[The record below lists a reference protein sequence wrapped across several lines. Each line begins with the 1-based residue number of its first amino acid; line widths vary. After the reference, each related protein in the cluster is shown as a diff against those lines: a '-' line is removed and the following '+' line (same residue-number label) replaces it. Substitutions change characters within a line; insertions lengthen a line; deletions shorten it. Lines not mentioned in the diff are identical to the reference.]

1 MDATLKSQGT
11 LDIHAECTSDICE
24 GSLPH
29 PELEKMW
36 RSIPIV
42 ASNVQS
48 SRRLSEAVLSGYISV
63 FIGPSF
69 HTILLAQVQR
79 QSGSAACPCCIWAS
93 LRAEYQ
99 AQRAQRGCLGA
110 AGLQQASVD
119 QQTSAAS
126 QLQMPPQEQAAQE
139 QACTPACSLP
149 KAGEAFSWTKH
160 WYAVAA
166 ADDVEKDRPYAFTLL
181 GQPLV
186 IWHDGSEWRCAEDR
200 CPHRAAPLSEG
211 KASSIEAEASTCAN
225 RRSCATMRPI
235 RECMSLLFVW
245 GESGPGAMAEAAAAQ
260 PPLLDKWE
268 GQQAAGV
275 RIKTLVKPYHRDLP
289 YDYQMLIK
297 NVVDPAHVPFSH
309 HGVMGNRRVDKMK
322 HGMYDMR
329 RLESESQTF
338 LAGPVSIFDQL
349 EFLPPS
355 TIAYMR
361 TKPDDDM
368 WGCFIFF
375 ATPTTP
381 GRCRF
386 VAQSVSTYAND
397 PLPLFI
403 ASLFPRWYDH
413 VMTRHKILDGDSVF
427 LHLQEHKLVDEA
439 RQLEA
444 EASASGSNDSSAS
457 TPDTA
462 AAAACAWQRLYFMP
476 AAADVLVAAFK
487 SWLDSKGGGGPFGPL
502 HRLGANA
509 YPPRVADRRVLLDRW
524 QAHTVTCASCRRAFD
539 FISKLRVAAAAAAA
553 VALGAA
559 LHGVLS
565 AAASGGL
572 AAAAGGAAPLPAL
585 ATVLAPAA
593 WAAAAGAALG
603 LVWRFLGSLRDKFI
617 FEDYVHATR

>member
-1 MDATLKSQGT
+1 MLNVVRSSDR
-11 LDIHAECTSDICE
+11 HAAAEQPA
-24 GSLPH
+24 GPQLP
-29 PELEKMW
+29 PW
-36 RSIPIV
+36 
-42 ASNVQS
+42 
-48 SRRLSEAVLSGYISV
+48 
-63 FIGPSF
+63 
-69 HTILLAQVQR
+69 
-79 QSGSAACPCCIWAS
+79 
-93 LRAEYQ
+93 
-99 AQRAQRGCLGA
+99 
-110 AGLQQASVD
+110 
-119 QQTSAAS
+119 
-126 QLQMPPQEQAAQE
+126 
-139 QACTPACSLP
+139 
-149 KAGEAFSWTKH
+149 AGEAFSWTKH
-160 WYAVAA
+160 WYAVAV

-211 KASSIEAEASTCAN
+211 KVWSDGSLMCSYHGWRFRGEDGGCVAIPQARGAQAVCMASSAEAEASACAN

-245 GESGPGAMAEAAAAQ
+245 GESGPIAAAEAAAAQ
-260 PPLLDKWE
+260 PPLLGEWE
-268 GQQAAGV
+268 GQQVAGM
-275 RIKTLVKPYHRDLP
+275 RIDALFKSYHRDIP
-289 YDYQMLIK
+289 YDYQTLIE

-309 HGVMGNRRVDKMK
+309 HGVQGNRDTVK
-322 HGMYDMR
+322 HGMFDMR
-329 RLESESQTF
+329 RLESESQPF
-338 LAGPVSIFDQL
+338 LSSFAVFFDQV

-355 TIAYMR
+355 TIAYKR
-361 TKPDDDM
+361 TKPDGAFM
-368 WGCFIFF
+368 CFISF

-381 GRCRF
+381 GRCR
-386 VAQSVSTYAND
+386 VLAQTVSTYAKD
-397 PLPLFI
+397 PLPLAI
-403 ASLFPRWYDH
+403 LSLFPRWYEH
-413 VMTRHKILDGDSVF
+413 VMIRHKVLDGDSVF

-444 EASASGSNDSSAS
+444 EASAGSGNGAGGSDA
-457 TPDTA
+457 PATA
-462 AAAACAWQRLYFMP
+462 VAARAWHRLYFMP

-524 QAHTVTCASCRRAFD
+524 QAHTVACASCRRAFD
-539 FISKLRVAAAAAAA
+539 FISKLRAAAAAAAA

-572 AAAAGGAAPLPAL
+572 TAAAGGAVPLPAL
-585 ATVLAPAA
+585 AAALAPSA

-603 LVWRFLGSLRDKFI
+603 PVWRFLCSLRDKFI